1 MTTCQLTIYSMSL
14 CSKVL
19 DVTVNVVISTF
30 CGFLSTLN
38 LSGITSKFDIINMF
52 IIFDSQYLI

>member
-1 MTTCQLTIYSMSL
+1 MLLS
-14 CSKVL
+14 
-19 DVTVNVVISTF
+19 VVISAF

-52 IIFDSQYLI
+52 IIFDAQKYLIWNFYTYSEYL